1 MIFSEASGDGGIET
15 EEGEAKSNAS
25 VVHGRLYCA
34 LQDGSFEV
42 FQISPSTDDSRPK
55 SLFRSIRSPH
65 GALTAIAVS
74 PSSSNKGGYLA
85 VGTAGGVINIYEIPP
100 QSSSAESD
108 VLSQSLSNAI
118 LKFRRSDAAIE
129 DVSFV
134 TLPNERIGLVIAT
147 TDGLPWIAELNYP
160 HDESQ
165 DPGSGEDDHTG
176 KVSIYAELTGGDVD
190 PVRAVAVI
198 GSGPENQS
206 GIEVWTAGDDGIVR
220 RYLAY

>member
-1 MIFSEASGDGGIET
+1 MVFSEAAGDGGIET
-15 EEGEAKSNAS
+15 EEGEAKSSTS
-25 VVHGRLYCA
+25 VVYGRLYCA

-108 VLSQSLSNAI
+108 ALSQSLSNAI

-147 TDGLPWIAELNYP
+147 TDGLPWIAELDYP
-160 HDESQ
+160 HHESQ
-165 DPGSGEDDHTG
+165 DPGSGEEDHTG
-176 KVSIYAELTGGDVD
+176 NVSIYAELTGGDDVK
-190 PVRAVAVI
+190 AVAVI
-198 GSGPENQS
+198 GSGPENES
-206 GIEVWTAGDDGIVR
+206 GTEVWTAGDDGIVR
-220 RYLAY
+220 RYLV